1 MEIVLAR
8 WTQEAAHEG
17 VVPQCEDDT
26 WNPKDTEFFAQW
38 AHDAAHE
45 GRVRFEGPG
54 TDPWTVFLVVGTQ
67 WMLHLVIVSSV
78 STLICHCVY
87 AAIVSTSCSRL
98 VL

>member
-1 MEIVLAR
+1 MEIVFER

-17 VVPQCEDDT
+17 IVPLCEDDT

-38 AHDAAHE
+38 AHEAAHE

-67 WMLHLVIVSSV
+67 WMLHLRRLRL
-78 STLICHCVY
+78 TGLHLW
-87 AAIVSTSCSRL
+87 SRPGS
-98 VL
+98 

>member
-1 MEIVLAR
+1 MEIVLER

-17 VVPQCEDDT
+17 IVPLCEDDT

-38 AHDAAHE
+38 AHEAAHE

-67 WMLHLVIVSSV
+67 WMLHLRRIRL
-78 STLICHCVY
+78 TGLHLW
-87 AAIVSTSCSRL
+87 SCPGS
-98 VL
+98 

>member
-17 VVPQCEDDT
+17 IVPLCEDDT

-38 AHDAAHE
+38 AHEAAHE

-54 TDPWTVFLVVGTQ
+54 TDP
-67 WMLHLVIVSSV
+67 
-78 STLICHCVY
+78 
-87 AAIVSTSCSRL
+87 
-98 VL
+98 